1 MCWKWCMQ
9 SYSIFISL
17 MLILILKYIIFI
29 NKKWVYQNLRL
40 RLNKMCQLMVPQKQW
55 PWKFS
60 LKDCISMKSGSEKQI
75 YSWSSYAKAL
85 KVFNS
90 IGHLW
95 RTDPKELVQYLL
107 CSWIWIQIIIIGKM
121 TYDPEIQQQRGLVS
135 SICYCIFR

>member
-1 MCWKWCMQ
+1 MLPTNLVVLLWFYHCCASTYWTMCWKWCMQ

-17 MLILILKYIIFI
+17 MLILILKDIKFI

-40 RLNKMCQLMVPQKQW
+40 RLNKLLVPQKQW

-95 RTDPKELVQYLL
+95 RTDPKELYSPVLTLSMNLNLNHHY
-107 CSWIWIQIIIIGKM
+107 W
-121 TYDPEIQQQRGLVS
+121 
-135 SICYCIFR
+135 